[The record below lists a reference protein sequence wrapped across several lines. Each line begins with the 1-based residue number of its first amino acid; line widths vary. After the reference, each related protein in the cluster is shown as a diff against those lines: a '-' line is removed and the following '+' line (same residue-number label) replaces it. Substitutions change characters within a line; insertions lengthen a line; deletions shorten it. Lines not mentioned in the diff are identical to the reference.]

1 MNHDTNQELK
11 QDLKQDKKAAAYRV
25 GIVVLIVL
33 TILTAAEYIIAINM
47 ANATV
52 LLFIMA
58 LLKAAPILQVFMHVS
73 SLWSEEEGH

>member
-25 GIVVLIVL
+25 GIIVL
-33 TILTAAEYIIAINM
+33 LVLALLTAAEYAVAINM
-47 ANATV
+47 TNATV
-52 LLFIMA
+52 ILFIIA